1 MDFVSGRDAPYIIN
15 EYIIKELKVIE
26 FGQES
31 TTIASEEYKRDL
43 NFFEWMTE
51 IVKNVSKLIF

>member
-1 MDFVSGRDAPYIIN
+1 MDFLSGKDAPYIIN
-15 EYIIKELKVIE
+15 EYIIKALKAIE
-26 FGQES
+26 FVQES

-51 IVKNVSKLIF
+51 IVKNVSKLF